1 MRLLLFIFISFL
13 SVSSTWAQI
22 RDLQTARLNSAAGTG
37 VASILMTEGAI
48 LNPASSA
55 FFDGSGLSYQNTT
68 VSLQNENDARKVPV
82 SDRKWSNPRT
92 QAAFASDHSG
102 DVKGGVSYQNQREN
116 GFERTRYTLHG
127 ASMTGKNSS
136 VGLLYRYTEDERP
149 SFYKSTKHKT
159 FHQLVMGT
167 TMVVSEDLTIGAIV
181 IDPLKAN
188 KGDERII
195 GGFQYGITQKLLL
208 SADVGT
214 QQSRSLQSRY
224 LWRAALQFNLFSD
237 FYLRAGKFYD
247 HITFFEGSGWG
258 ISWIGPKLG
267 IEFAQKLSER
277 LPEKNTYLFEKE
289 KIVDTTL
296 SAVLRF

>member
-55 FFDGSGLSYQNTT
+55 FFDGSGLSYQNTS
-68 VSLQNENDARKVPV
+68 VSLKNENDLRK
-82 SDRKWSNPRT
+82 SDPTIKWGSPRT

-102 DVKGGVSYQNQREN
+102 NVKGGISFQNQKEN

-127 ASMTGKNSS
+127 ASMAGKNAS

-149 SFYKSTKHKT
+149 EQYSTKKHKT
-159 FHQLVMGT
+159 FHQLVIGST
-167 TMVVSEDLTIGAIV
+167 LIASDDLTIGFV
-181 IDPLKAN
+181 VVDPTKSN
-188 KGDERII
+188 KGDERLLT
-195 GGFQYGITQKLLL
+195 GFQYNITQKFLLL
-208 SADVGT
+208 ADAGM

-224 LWRAALQFNLFSD
+224 LWRAAVQFNLFSD
-237 FYLRAGKFYD
+237 FYIRAGKFYD

-267 IEFAQKLSER
+267 IEFAQKFSER
-277 LPEKNTYLFEKE
+277 IPEKNTYLLDKE

>member
-68 VSLQNENDARKVPV
+68 VSLKNENDLRK
-82 SDRKWSNPRT
+82 SDPSMKWDSPRT

-102 DVKGGVSYQNQREN
+102 SVKGGISYQNQKEN

-127 ASMTGKNSS
+127 ASMAGKNAS

-149 SFYKSTKHKT
+149 EQYSTKRHKT
-159 FHQLVMGT
+159 FHQLVIGST
-167 TMVVSEDLTIGAIV
+167 LVASNDLTIGFV
-181 IDPLKAN
+181 VVDPTKSN
-188 KGDERII
+188 KGDERLLT
-195 GGFQYGITQKLLL
+195 GFQYNITEKFLL
-208 SADVGT
+208 SADAGM
-214 QQSRSLQSRY
+214 QQSRSIQSRY
-224 LWRAALQFNLFSD
+224 LWRAAVQFNIFSD
-237 FYLRAGKFYD
+237 FYIRAGKFYD

-267 IEFAQKLSER
+267 IEFAQKFSER
-277 LPEKNTYLFEKE
+277 IPEKNTYLLEKE